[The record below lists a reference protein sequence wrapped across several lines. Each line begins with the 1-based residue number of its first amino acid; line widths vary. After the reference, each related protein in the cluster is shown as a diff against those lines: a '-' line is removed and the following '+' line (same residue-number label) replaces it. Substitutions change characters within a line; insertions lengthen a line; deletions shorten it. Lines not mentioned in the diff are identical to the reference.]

1 MLDAPASYAAC
12 VLPALCIHKLQHAA
26 AVLLATVTN
35 KALVAAFSLSE
46 AMPEGLQVL
55 LAIASGAWLLDPSW
69 VQASLQAGAWLPE
82 APFAAQV
89 GSCT

>member
-1 MLDAPASYAAC
+1 MP
-12 VLPALCIHKLQHAA
+12 PALCIHQLHHAA
-26 AVLLATVTN
+26 HMLPAIVAN
-35 KALVAAFSLSE
+35 KAPMPALQLSQ
-46 AMPEGLQVL
+46 MMLDGLQVL

-89 GSCT
+89 GSPT